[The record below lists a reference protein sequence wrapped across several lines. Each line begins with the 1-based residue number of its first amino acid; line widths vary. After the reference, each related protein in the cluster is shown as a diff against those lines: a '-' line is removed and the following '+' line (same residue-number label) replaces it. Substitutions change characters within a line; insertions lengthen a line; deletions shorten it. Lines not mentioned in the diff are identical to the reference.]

1 MLTSDWSAGVTATRT
16 VRGERMS
23 GTVLPSL
30 VNMGLVNINMVMVK
44 MVMVNM
50 VLINMGLV
58 IRSMVNMSMVNM
70 GLVNKSMVNMVMV
83 NMVMV
88 NSGQMCGDIMG
99 QLPAQVI
106 ISRLQAGGQRPE
118 EVSQLLLEMV
128 T

>member
-23 GTVLPSL
+23 GTVLPTL
-30 VNMGLVNINMVMVK
+30 VNMGLVNK
-44 MVMVNM
+44 SMVNM

-99 QLPAQVI
+99 QLPAQVT

-118 EVSQLLLEMV
+118 EVSQLLL
-128 T
+128 

>member
-83 NMVMV
+83 N
-88 NSGQMCGDIMG
+88 SGQMCGDIMG
-99 QLPAQVI
+99 QLSAQVT
-106 ISRLQAGGQRPE
+106 ISRLQAGGRRPE
-118 EVSQLLLEMV
+118 EVSQLLLEVV